1 MANIET
7 KVLSQSRIKPTV
19 WKRFIDD
26 GTSLWN
32 IDKQEIDLFLEQAN
46 SFHLTIKFTA
56 EFQTRK
62 SHSLTQL
69 FIKENDSKKTL
80 SLT

>member
-7 KVLSQSRIKPTV
+7 KILSQSRIKPTV
-19 WKRFIDD
+19 WKRFIDN
-26 GTSLWN
+26 GTSLWD
-32 IDKQEIDLFLEQAN
+32 IDKQEISLFLEQAN
-46 SFHLTIKFTA
+46 SFHPTIKFIDEISVKEIT
-56 EFQTRK
+56 
-62 SHSLTQL
+62 LQL